1 MHERRRKQDILRETE
16 EGNRKA
22 EKQGKEKK
30 RKKQMD
36 KEMKLGNSTIS
47 TISYYD
53 ICFISNLICG
63 GFFFFL
69 FLFFLLTIPFK
80 SLLNLPQE
88 CKNGSFPRQFHD

>member
-47 TISYYD
+47 YYD

-63 GFFFFL
+63 GFFFF
-69 FLFFLLTIPFK
+69 FFFFSCL
-80 SLLNLPQE
+80 
-88 CKNGSFPRQFHD
+88 QFHLNHC